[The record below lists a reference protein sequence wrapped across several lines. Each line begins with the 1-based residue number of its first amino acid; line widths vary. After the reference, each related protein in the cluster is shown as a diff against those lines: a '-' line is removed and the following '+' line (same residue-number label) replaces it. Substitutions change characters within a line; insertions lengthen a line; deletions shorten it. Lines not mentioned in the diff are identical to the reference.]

1 MIRLVQK
8 CGYIRQGNVAGY
20 LKYIATRERVQKL
33 DGNGP
38 ATAKQRQLIDRLLRD
53 FPDSDELFE
62 YMDYMDNPTLEN
74 ASAFIAAALDINAHT
89 FQEGDVYMKYIATRP
104 RVERT
109 NDHGLFGQA
118 DSISLDRAMDEVA
131 GHKGNV
137 WTLIWSLRRGDAQQ
151 LGYDK
156 AANWRQLVRSHQME
170 IAKAMKIPPDQLHWY
185 AAFHDEGHHP
195 HVHVMVWSADPKQGY
210 LTRNGIKAMRS
221 TMTNAIF
228 QDELYTLYQQKD
240 VSYKEVTAAARRKMT
255 ALVERMNSGIYDS
268 PSIAEKM
275 IALSKSLES
284 VSGRKV
290 YGYLPKSVKA
300 QVDTIV
306 DELAQLPEVAEYYA
320 TWNQL
325 RDELE
330 GFYKEKPRQHLPLS
344 QQKEFKAIKNAVIQE
359 AERLRVETLSFED
372 KDMDDEPEVEPPA
385 SIPSAPRRIFQM
397 AQEYR
402 VAKAILADGERSQDE
417 KERAVSNLERL
428 FDEGFTVAAHQLGKV
443 WRDGLCGLSDEVK
456 AEEWFHRSAEAGHD
470 YSQYALGKLLQGQGR
485 IPEALEWYGKADMQG
500 NQYARYRLG
509 KLYLLGEDVP
519 KDVPAAILYLED
531 SAAQGNQYAQ
541 YTLGKLFLQG
551 QEVEQ
556 DKEAAKKWLTLS
568 AEQGNPYAQFFLDR
582 FDQYRDP
589 SIALCVTRLLHHAS
603 KIFQE
608 TPLPAN
614 PIGVRI
620 DSKRRKTLLAKR
632 LAMGHKIDDHDFNS
646 VLPISH

>member
-1 MIRLVQK
+1 MAVKLVQK
-8 CGYIRQGNVAGY
+8 CGYLKKGAGGY
-20 LKYIATRERVQKL
+20 MEYIATR
-33 DGNGP
+33 DGVELLP
-38 ATAKQRQLIDRLLRD
+38 AGYM
-53 FPDSDELFE
+53 E
-62 YMDYMDNPTLEN
+62 YM
-74 ASAFIAAALDINAHT
+74 A
-89 FQEGDVYMKYIATRP
+89 QRP
-104 RVERT
+104 HS
-109 NDHGLFGQA
+109 HGLFGGA
-118 DSISLDRAMDEVA
+118 D
-131 GHKGNV
+131 NV
-137 WTLIWSLRRGDAQQ
+137 DLKKATAEAAAYPGVIWTVIWSLRREDTQR

-156 AANWRQLVRSHQME
+156 AASWRQLIRSHQME
-170 IAKAMKIPPDQLHWY
+170 IAKAMKIPPDQLRWY

-240 VSYKEVTAAARRKMT
+240 VSYKEVTASARQKMT

-275 IALSKSLES
+275 IALSKSMES

-290 YGYLPKSVKA
+290 YGYLPKSIKG
-300 QVDTIV
+300 QVDGIV
-306 DELAQLPEVAEYYA
+306 DELAQLPEVEEYYA

-344 QQKEFKAIKNAVIQE
+344 LQREFKAIKNSVIQE
-359 AERLRVETLSFED
+359 AEKLRLETLSLED

-385 SIPSAPRRIFQM
+385 SIPSAPRRVFQM

-402 VAKAILADGERSQDE
+402 IAKAILADGERSQDD
-417 KERAVSNLERL
+417 KERAVSDLERL
-428 FDEGFTVAAHQLGKV
+428 FYEGFTVAAHQLGKV
-443 WRDGLCGLSDEVK
+443 WRDGLCGLPDEVK
-456 AEEWFHRSAEAGHD
+456 AEEWFRRSAEAEND

-485 IPEALEWYGKADMQG
+485 IQEALEWYGKADMQG
-500 NQYARYRLG
+500 NQYTRYRLG
-509 KLYLLGEDVP
+509 KLYLLGDGVP

-614 PIGVRI
+614 PKGVRI
-620 DSKRRKTLLAKR
+620 DSKRRKALLAKR
-632 LAMGHKIDDHDFNS
+632 LAMGHRLEDHEQAEMQS
-646 VLPISH
+646 GR

>member
-1 MIRLVQK
+1 MMRLMQK
-8 CGYIRQGNVAGY
+8 CGYIQNGDAAGY
-20 LKYIATRERVQKL
+20 LQYIATRERVELL

-38 ATAKQRQLIDRLLRD
+38 VSPKQEKLISRLLHD
-53 FPDSDELFE
+53 FSDSKELFE
-62 YMDYMDNPTLEN
+62 YEEYLASPTFGS
-74 ASAFIAAALDINAHT
+74 ASAFISAALDANAHL

-109 NDHGLFGQA
+109 GEHGLFGRE
-118 DSISLDRAMDEVA
+118 DSIALDRAMDEVA

-156 AANWRQLVRSHQME
+156 AASWRQLIRSRQVE
-170 IAKAMKIPPDQLHWY
+170 IAKAMKIPPDQLRWY

-240 VSYKEVTAAARRKMT
+240 VSYKEVTAAARQKMA

-290 YGYLPKSVKA
+290 YGYLPKPIKA

-306 DELAQLPEVAEYYA
+306 DELAQLPEVAEYYV

-330 GFYKEKPRQHLPLS
+330 GFYKEKPRAHLTLS
-344 QQKEFKAIKNAVIQE
+344 HQKEFKAIKNAVIQE
-359 AERLRVETLSFED
+359 TEKLQLETLSFED

-385 SIPSAPRRIFQM
+385 SILSATRRVFQM

-402 VAKAILADGERSQDE
+402 IAKAILVDGERTQDE
-417 KERAVSNLERL
+417 KERAVSELEQL
-428 FDEGFTVAAHQLGKV
+428 FAEGFTVAAHQLGKV
-443 WRDGLCGLSDEVK
+443 WRDGLCGPPDEVK
-456 AEEWFHRSAEAGHD
+456 AEEWFRRSAEAGND
-470 YSQYALGKLLQGQGR
+470 YSQYALGKLFQGQGR

-509 KLYLLGEDVP
+509 KLYLLGDGVP

-614 PIGVRI
+614 PKGIRI
-620 DSKRRKTLLAKR
+620 DSKRRKALLAKR
-632 LAMGHKIDDHDFNS
+632 LAMGHRLEDHEQAEMQS
-646 VLPISH
+646 GR

>member
-1 MIRLVQK
+1 MMRLMQK
-8 CGYIRQGNVAGY
+8 CGYIQNGGAAGY
-20 LKYIATRERVQKL
+20 LQYIATRERVEL
-33 DGNGP
+33 LEGNGP
-38 ATAKQRQLIDRLLRD
+38 VSPKQEKLISRLLHD
-53 FPDSDELFE
+53 FSDSRELFE
-62 YMDYMDNPTLEN
+62 YEEYLAGPSLGS
-74 ASAFIAAALDINAHT
+74 ASAFISAALDANAHL
-89 FQEGDVYMKYIATRP
+89 FQVGDVYMKYIATRP

-109 NDHGLFGQA
+109 GEHGLFGQA
-118 DSISLDRAMDEVA
+118 DSISLDCAMDEVA

-156 AANWRQLVRSHQME
+156 AASWRQLIRSHQME
-170 IAKAMKIPPDQLHWY
+170 IAKAMKIQPDHLRWY

-195 HVHVMVWSADPKQGY
+195 HVHVMMWSADPKQGY

-240 VSYKEVTAAARRKMT
+240 VSYKEVTAAARQKMT

-290 YGYLPKSVKA
+290 YGYLPKPIKA
-300 QVDTIV
+300 QVDAIV
-306 DELAQLPEVAEYYA
+306 DELAQFPEVAEYYA

-344 QQKEFKAIKNAVIQE
+344 LQREFKAIKNAVIQE
-359 AERLRVETLSFED
+359 AEKLRLETLSLED

-385 SIPSAPRRIFQM
+385 SIPSAPRRVFQM

-402 VAKAILADGERSQDE
+402 TAKVILADGEQSQDE
-417 KERAVSNLERL
+417 KERAVSDLERL

-443 WRDGLCGLSDEVK
+443 WRDGLCGLPDEVK
-456 AEEWFHRSAEAGHD
+456 AEEWFRRSAEAGND

-485 IPEALEWYGKADMQG
+485 IQEALEWYGKADMQG

-509 KLYLLGEDVP
+509 KLYLLGEGVP

-551 QEVEQ
+551 QEVAQ

-603 KIFQE
+603 RIFQE

-614 PIGVRI
+614 PKGVRM
-620 DSKRRKTLLAKR
+620 DSKRRRALLAKR
-632 LAMGHKIDDHDFNS
+632 LAMGHKIDDHED
-646 VLPISH
+646 VELEQRLR

>member
-1 MIRLVQK
+1 MAVRLVQK
-8 CGYIRQGNVAGY
+8 CGYIRHGDGVGY
-20 LKYIATRERVQKL
+20 LKYIATRERVEKL
-33 DGNGP
+33 KGSGP

-53 FPDSDELFE
+53 FPDSDDLFE
-62 YMDYMDNPTLEN
+62 YQDYTGNPTLEN

-104 RVERT
+104 RVERSGE
-109 NDHGLFGQA
+109 HGLFGRE
-118 DSISLDRAMDEVA
+118 DSISLDRAMEEVA
-131 GHKGNV
+131 GHNGNV

-156 AANWRQLVRSHQME
+156 AASWRQLIRSHQME
-170 IAKAMKIPPDQLHWY
+170 IAKAMKIQPDHLRWY

-240 VSYKEVTAAARRKMT
+240 VSYKEVTAAARQKMT

-290 YGYLPKSVKA
+290 YGYLPKPIKA
-300 QVDTIV
+300 QVDAIV
-306 DELAQLPEVAEYYA
+306 DELAQFPEVAEYYA

-359 AERLRVETLSFED
+359 AERLRAELEYHTNEQ
-372 KDMDDEPEVEPPA
+372 KRREEGQAEVEQVKPETEDA
-385 SIPSAPRRIFQM
+385 STEVEASQEKAFSKCRV

-402 VAKAILADGERSQDE
+402 
-417 KERAVSNLERL
+417 
-428 FDEGFTVAAHQLGKV
+428 
-443 WRDGLCGLSDEVK
+443 
-456 AEEWFHRSAEAGHD
+456 
-470 YSQYALGKLLQGQGR
+470 
-485 IPEALEWYGKADMQG
+485 
-500 NQYARYRLG
+500 
-509 KLYLLGEDVP
+509 
-519 KDVPAAILYLED
+519 
-531 SAAQGNQYAQ
+531 
-541 YTLGKLFLQG
+541 
-551 QEVEQ
+551 
-556 DKEAAKKWLTLS
+556 EAA
-568 AEQGNPYAQFFLDR
+568 
-582 FDQYRDP
+582 
-589 SIALCVTRLLHHAS
+589 LCLAVTRLLHHAS

-614 PIGVRI
+614 PKGVRM
-620 DSKRRKTLLAKR
+620 DSKRRKALLAKR
-632 LAMGHKIDDHDFNS
+632 LAMGHRLEDHEEGDNEQQ
-646 VLPISH
+646 PK

>member
-1 MIRLVQK
+1 MMRLMQK
-8 CGYIRQGNVAGY
+8 CGYIQNGGAAGY
-20 LKYIATRERVQKL
+20 LQYIATRERVEL
-33 DGNGP
+33 LEGNGP
-38 ATAKQRQLIDRLLRD
+38 VSPKQEKLISRLLHD
-53 FPDSDELFE
+53 FSDSKELFE
-62 YMDYMDNPTLEN
+62 YEEYLAGPSLGS
-74 ASAFIAAALDINAHT
+74 ASAFISAALDANAHL

-104 RVERT
+104 RVARSGE
-109 NDHGLFGQA
+109 HGLFGRE

-156 AANWRQLVRSHQME
+156 AASWRQLIRSHQME
-170 IAKAMKIPPDQLHWY
+170 IAKAMKIPPDQFRWY

-240 VSYKEVTAAARRKMT
+240 VSYKEVTAAARQKMT

-268 PSIAEKM
+268 PAIAKKM

-320 TWNQL
+320 IWNQL

-330 GFYKEKPRQHLPLS
+330 GFYKEKPRRYLPLS
-344 QQKEFKAIKNAVIQE
+344 LQREFKAIKNAVIQE

-372 KDMDDEPEVEPPA
+372 KDMGDESDVEPPA
-385 SIPSAPRRIFQM
+385 SIPSAPRRVFQM

-417 KERAVSNLERL
+417 KERAVSELERL
-428 FDEGFTVAAHQLGKV
+428 FDESFTVAAHQLGKV
-443 WRDGLCGLSDEVK
+443 WRDGLCGLPDEVK

-485 IPEALEWYGKADMQG
+485 IQEALEWYGKADMQD

-551 QEVEQ
+551 QEVAQ
-556 DKEAAKKWLTLS
+556 DKEVAKKWLTLS

-614 PIGVRI
+614 PKGVRM
-620 DSKRRKTLLAKR
+620 DSKRRRALLAKR
-632 LAMGHKIDDHDFNS
+632 MAMGHRLEDHEEGDNEQQ
-646 VLPISH
+646 PR